1 MSKLFVGIDVSKDS
15 STAKGL
21 DKEGN
26 SKFYVE
32 FKMDLEGFL
41 KLLKALTTHCEDLS
55 QVTVAMES
63 TGCYH
68 MNLFAF
74 LTEKGIKCFVINPL
88 LITHFARL
96 SLRKTKTDKKDA
108 STIAQFLLAHEDSL
122 CKVTFSQ
129 DLEDLKDL
137 ARERESLIV
146 LLSALKNDI
155 KRMLQITFPE
165 LESLCPIF
173 SETMLK
179 FLTKF
184 PSACL
189 IKTAKPKAIARA
201 LLHEDKRKRVSLSS
215 EAIIKA
221 AKDSIASPSRAKE
234 LILPEKISTLLHLME
249 KRDKMTKALV
259 EACEAIRVGDLEII
273 TSIGGIRDTLG
284 SLFLAEIGDYKAFKS
299 YKHLIAFAGLDPSV
313 HQSGQFQGISKISKR
328 GNRHL
333 RYVIYN
339 MTFCVIRLDNVFR
352 AYFLRRKK
360 DHFL

>member
-1 MSKLFVGIDVSKDS
+1 
-15 STAKGL
+15 
-21 DKEGN
+21 
-26 SKFYVE
+26 
-32 FKMDLEGFL
+32 
-41 KLLKALTTHCEDLS
+41 
-55 QVTVAMES
+55 
-63 TGCYH
+63 
-68 MNLFAF
+68 
-74 LTEKGIKCFVINPL
+74 VINPL
-88 LITHFARL
+88 LITNFARL

-129 DLEDLKDL
+129 DLQDLKDL
-137 ARERESLIV
+137 ARERESLVV
-146 LLSALKNDI
+146 LISALKNDI

-179 FLTKF
+179 FLMKF
-184 PSACL
+184 PSARL

-201 LLHEDKRKRVSLSS
+201 LIHEDKRKRVSLSS

-234 LILPEKISTLLHLME
+234 LILPEKISTLLYLME

-259 EACEAIRVGDLEII
+259 EACEAIRVQDLEII

-313 HQSGQFQGISKISKR
+313 HQSGQSQGISKISKR

-360 DHFL
+360 EGLPFKKALLATAHKLIRVIFAMLSNKSHFRPEVVNK